1 VHTRTNGGAPSAY
14 TYTIQSETTK
24 PPKKK
29 VVTFATVELKAI
41 AEEVLHNL
49 KTDPATAAIASEV
62 VETVTDKS
70 LSLFNTRL
78 AHITQI
84 KNRQVH
90 DYLQVCLIR
99 LQTIEHTH
107 IPPISQK
114 RAQDQLSILKAL
126 LSL

>member
-1 VHTRTNGGAPSAY
+1 
-14 TYTIQSETTK
+14 
-24 PPKKK
+24 
-29 VVTFATVELKAI
+29 VTFATVELKAI
-41 AEEVLHNL
+41 AEEVLCNL
-49 KTDPATAAIASEV
+49 KTDPVTAVIASEV

-90 DYLQVCLIR
+90 DYLNVCLIR
-99 LQTIEHTH
+99 LQTIEDTH
-107 IPPISQK
+107 IPSSSHT

-126 LSL
+126 LSV